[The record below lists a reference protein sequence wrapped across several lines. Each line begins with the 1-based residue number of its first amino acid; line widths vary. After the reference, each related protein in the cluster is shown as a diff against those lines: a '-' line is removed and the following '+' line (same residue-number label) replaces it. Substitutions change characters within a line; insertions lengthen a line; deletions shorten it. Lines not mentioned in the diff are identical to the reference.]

1 MKKRRLQERD
11 TIKIIHEKDGLY
23 CQGCNIIFWRKDY
36 SIECPTCNTDLS
48 VINVN
53 EIINKN
59 IEENIMNEKSIEY
72 GWLVLDANID
82 FEKYSEIPGVLINN
96 DSVCIETHPFNPHY
110 IFISLGT
117 LKLDFSFEDFP
128 DEPVDLKQKIID
140 WLKHSYPNI
149 KLKWDVIHT
158 ER

>member
-23 CQGCNIIFWRKDY
+23 CQGCNIIFWRKDFY
-36 SIECPTCNTDLS
+36 KECPTCNTDLS

-82 FEKYSEIPGVLINN
+82 FEEYSEIPGVLINN
-96 DSVCIETHPFNPHY
+96 DSVCIEAHPFNPHY

-140 WLKHSYPNI
+140 WLKLSYPNI